1 MNARFFSFMIGFCE
15 ILQPLI
21 SGIFMIMIGDKEACL
36 IKSRFLLLS
45 PEINLL
51 VIELRREGKKS
62 VGKKFTLQLHLY

>member
-1 MNARFFSFMIGFCE
+1 
-15 ILQPLI
+15 
-21 SGIFMIMIGDKEACL
+21 MIMIGDKEACL

-62 VGKKFTLQLHLY
+62 VGEKFTLQLHLY